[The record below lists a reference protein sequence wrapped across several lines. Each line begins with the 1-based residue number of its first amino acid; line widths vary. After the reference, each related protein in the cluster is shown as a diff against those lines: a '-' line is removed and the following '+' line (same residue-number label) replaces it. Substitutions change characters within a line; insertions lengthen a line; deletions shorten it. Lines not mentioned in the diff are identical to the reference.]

1 MTRTQSGALGDV
13 FLPMAENHL
22 GVTSSITAAIALL
35 DHWFAVAAPVAAV
48 GLVGLLPSGR
58 PERAYERVVIWT
70 MALAGFLLPLL
81 EAVGEA
87 SIAPVGGPDDV
98 PAVLYRSLFVPALVP
113 LGGAGEAVYRWPAC
127 SAT

>member
-13 FLPMAENHL
+13 FLPMAENHW

-35 DHWFAVAAPVAAV
+35 AHWFAVAGPVAGV
-48 GLVGLLPSGR
+48 GLIGLFPSGR

-70 MALAGFLLPLL
+70 VVLAGFLLPLL